1 VLLYAVPTVKPTAA
15 GSAPGRRA
23 RRTLETRRR
32 IRAAAGELFVAQGY
46 GSTTIQQIADRADVA
61 WQTVYSVFGTKAA
74 ILSELFD
81 VTVAGDDQP
90 IPVAERPFVRQIA
103 EARHPQD
110 KARILAAH
118 FRQTAARSADING
131 VIEVAATTDPDIAAL
146 WDTLMNQLIRGMTMA
161 VTALHEQNALRA
173 DLSITQAADRL
184 WWYAGPWTYRGLVT
198 RRGWSLDEFE
208 NWLTETLYTQLMV
221 QPPANKTR

>member
-15 GSAPGRRA
+15 GAASGRRA
-23 RRTLETRRR
+23 RRALETRRR

-90 IPVAERPFVRQIA
+90 IPVAQRPFVRQIA
-103 EARHPQD
+103 DARHPWD

-118 FRQTAARSADING
+118 FRQTAARSADIHG
-131 VIEVAATTDPDIAAL
+131 VIEVASTTDPDIAAL